1 MINCSEM
8 KKDEVFHCRTCG
20 LELKVVK
27 PCSCGTG
34 GQGGACSVP
43 LQCCGGD
50 MERK

>member
-8 KKDEVFHCRTCG
+8 KRGEVYFCKTCG
-20 LELKVVK
+20 LELKVEK
-27 PCSCGTG
+27 TCSCGTS

-50 MERK
+50 MQKK